1 MSRGRKTVAVLCI
14 ALVVFAA
21 FLPGGVPA
29 IVWAPL
35 VALWIVVPAVDVSG
49 IVIYLGTARLLSE
62 DSLHG
67 DPDWFRWRTRLDRGT
82 SPP

>member
-21 FLPGGVPA
+21 FLPGGVPD

-35 VALWIVVPAVDVSG
+35 IALWIVVPAVDVTG
-49 IVIYLGTARLLSE
+49 IVRTACRSDERPTSLLS
-62 DSLHG
+62 LG
-67 DPDWFRWRTRLDRGT
+67 FLRA
-82 SPP
+82 PPAASHLL

>member
-21 FLPGGVPA
+21 FMPGGFPN

-35 VALWIVVPAVDVSG
+35 VALWLVVPKADVTG
-49 IVIYLGTARLLSE
+49 IVRTASRSDERPVSLRSLALL
-62 DSLHG
+62 
-67 DPDWFRWRTRLDRGT
+67 RA
-82 SPP
+82 PPAASHLL